1 MVDLEPGYILVRL
14 ALELDIAS
22 ELSNLVK
29 EVDTNLIMRCLLL
42 EKFGLFQQTS
52 PYHTDI
58 VTFITAS
65 KYRFNRKN
73 EVLLALYSDDER
85 FSMERI
91 ILRQVREMA
100 DTIIKVK
107 KGLIK

>member
-1 MVDLEPGYILVRL
+1 MDLEPGYILVRL

-52 PYHTDI
+52 PYRAEI

-73 EVLLALYSDDER
+73 EVLLTLYSEDER